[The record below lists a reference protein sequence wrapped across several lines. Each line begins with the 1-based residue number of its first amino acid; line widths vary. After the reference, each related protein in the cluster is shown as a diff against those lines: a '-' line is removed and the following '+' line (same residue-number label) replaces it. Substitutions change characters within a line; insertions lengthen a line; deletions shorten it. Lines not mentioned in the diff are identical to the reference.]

1 MGTILYC
8 VTETKTV
15 LLELQGSEESWTEV
29 PSSGQGL
36 QAGTLPI
43 TQAKYCKYY

>member
-1 MGTILYC
+1 MGTTLYR

-29 PSSGQGL
+29 PSSGRGL
-36 QAGTLPI
+36 
-43 TQAKYCKYY
+43 